1 MKLELIRKFKGE
13 TYTIGD
19 LLLNGK
25 FFCNTLEDTVRE
37 LPSSCPNTVKWLD
50 CKCPQK
56 IKGKTA
62 IPVGIYKVVLSYSNR
77 FKKIMPEILNVPHF
91 LGIRIH
97 SGNTAEDTDGCI
109 LVGVNS
115 VKGKVLNSRDTYNK
129 LMEVLEKDKE
139 DISLEI
145 K

>member
-1 MKLELIRKFKGE
+1 
-13 TYTIGD
+13 
-19 LLLNGK
+19 
-25 FFCNTLEDTVRE
+25 
-37 LPSSCPNTVKWLD
+37 
-50 CKCPQK
+50 
-56 IKGKTA
+56 
-62 IPVGIYKVVLSYSNR
+62 
-77 FKKIMPEILNVPHF
+77 MPEILNVPHF